1 MYPLEDTIIAIAS
14 APGKGGVR
22 GILRLSGPKSW
33 KVMREWGIFISQ
45 PGRVETSLSLEGLD
59 WPVICYAWED
69 GKSYT
74 GQEAVELHTVGAIPF
89 LERLMERFCEGEV
102 RLAQPGEFTLR
113 AFLSGRL
120 DLTQAEAV
128 LGVIDATQESRLQT
142 ALSQLAGGL
151 SQPLQELRNLLW
163 ELLEHLEA
171 GFDFA
176 DEDIAFITSEEIRS
190 RLEMAYQKISQILEK
205 TTSRGQSDHLLR
217 VVLYGPPNIG
227 KSRLFN
233 TLLAEEK
240 AIVYDMP
247 GTTRDYLTAR
257 WEWQNDHCLLV
268 DTAGDSWQQE
278 SEFLSRQSQKMA
290 RTQQEQADIRILC
303 WDAREIKHL
312 PPRWLR
318 EENALVL
325 AMRCDLLPIENRLAV
340 PSVLYVSSQTGEGL
354 EEFQKRLAV
363 LLQERSGAESEMV
376 ASTEIR
382 CRDSLIQAHKA
393 LQNAFQL
400 CDTPYEELLASEVRV
415 ALEHLGRM
423 VGAIYTEDLLD
434 SIFSRFCVGK

>member
-14 APGKGGVR
+14 AHRGGAVR

-33 KVMREWGIFISQ
+33 DALKEWGVSICQ
-45 PGRVETSLSLEGLD
+45 PGRQETSFFVDGLE
-59 WPVICYAWED
+59 WPVVCYAWTE

-74 GQEAVELHTVGAIPF
+74 GQESVELHTVGAIPF
-89 LERLMERFCEGEV
+89 LEKLVECFCEGDL

-120 DLTQAEAV
+120 DLTQAEAI
-128 LGVIDATQESRLQT
+128 LGVIDATSESRLQV

-151 SQPLQELRNLLW
+151 SQPLQNLRNVLW

-176 DEDIAFITSEEIRS
+176 DEDIAFISSDEIRE
-190 RLEMAYQKISQILEK
+190 RLENACQKISHIQEK
-205 TTSRGQSDHLLR
+205 TTSRGKSDHLLR

-233 TLLAEEK
+233 TLLETEK
-240 AIVYDMP
+240 SIVYDSP
-247 GTTRDYLTAR
+247 GTTRDYLTAL
-257 WEWQNDHCLLV
+257 WEWKNHRCFLV
-268 DTAGDSWQQE
+268 DTAGDTWE
-278 SEFLSRQSQKMA
+278 RETDFLLRQSQKRA

-303 WDAREIKHL
+303 WDAQELSSL
-312 PPRWLR
+312 PASWRT
-318 EENALVL
+318 EENTFLV
-325 AMRCDLLPIENRLAV
+325 ATRSDLLAEKDRPV
-340 PSVLYVSSQTGEGL
+340 SPSLLYVSSQTGEGL
-354 EEFQKRLAV
+354 EELKERLGGLFQEYL
-363 LLQERSGAESEMV
+363 GGESDIV

-382 CRDSLIQAHKA
+382 CRDSLIQAQKS
-393 LQNAFQL
+393 LQNALSL

-415 ALEHLGRM
+415 ALEHIGRM